1 MGADLE
7 SLLPTA
13 VATIIHLRH
22 LGHIQQAGV
31 ELHVERVV
39 LVTSESHLHP
49 LAFLT
54 KILKSQCPSIFTM

>member
-7 SLLPTA
+7 SMLPIA

-31 ELHVERVV
+31 ELHV
-39 LVTSESHLHP
+39 
-49 LAFLT
+49 
-54 KILKSQCPSIFTM
+54 